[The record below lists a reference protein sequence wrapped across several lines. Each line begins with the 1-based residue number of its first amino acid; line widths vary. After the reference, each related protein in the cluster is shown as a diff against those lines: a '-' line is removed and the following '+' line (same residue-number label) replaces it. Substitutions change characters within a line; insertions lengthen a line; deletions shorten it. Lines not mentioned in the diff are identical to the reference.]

1 METFIHYSSNNKIYH
16 SNDPDSIERVGILIE
31 RNHKGTF
38 YTANNLTQYKRYKTL
53 RGAENFMKKSGR
65 KPIAYQE
72 GNSMIYLTSAAEK
85 TNVRK
90 RK

>member
-1 METFIHYSSNNKIYH
+1 
-16 SNDPDSIERVGILIE
+16 
-31 RNHKGTF
+31 
-38 YTANNLTQYKRYKTL
+38 
-53 RGAENFMKKSGR
+53 MKKSGR